1 MLMYPSPLGTL
12 NLFIT
17 GWMVKK
23 FGPRSALLQQ
33 TIVPAIRLL
42 AQIVGVMTGK
52 RAGINIIQFT
62 QVITI
67 IGGPVGYV

>member
-1 MLMYPSPLGTL
+1 
-12 NLFIT
+12 
-17 GWMVKK
+17 MVKK